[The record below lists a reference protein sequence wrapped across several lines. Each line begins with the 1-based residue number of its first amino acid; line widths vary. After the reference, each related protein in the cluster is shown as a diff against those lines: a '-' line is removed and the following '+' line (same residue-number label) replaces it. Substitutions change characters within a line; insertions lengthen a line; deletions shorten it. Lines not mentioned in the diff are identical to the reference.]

1 MSDPSDPG
9 KKVPE
14 NISPEMRRGL
24 SRRGLLTNEL
34 RQSGMEAIKQ
44 LPSLSPFLKL
54 AMRETPAQRDERL
67 VKNLWQLLTGRE
79 PKQQEMS
86 AGMELVKNA
95 KTPDEKGD
103 ALVDIMWALCQTK
116 DFEDLKRTDS
126 LLIRGLYKIALDR
139 EPTEDEKRRALLSL
153 QDAHETIMRAAADPE
168 SELSRSEV
176 TPEQAAVAARV
187 TALEG
192 LFTSLIRSGE
202 SVLRQTIGR
211 R

>member
-1 MSDPSDPG
+1 MSDPSDEA

-14 NISPEMRRGL
+14 NISPEMRRGV

-34 RQSGMEAIKQ
+34 RQSGMDAIKQ

-86 AGMELVKNA
+86 AGMDLVKNA

-116 DFEDLKRTDS
+116 DFEDLKRPDA
-126 LLIRGLYKIALDR
+126 LLIRGLYKIAVDR
-139 EPTEDEKRRALLSL
+139 EPTEDEKRRGLLSL
-153 QDAHETIMRAAADPE
+153 RDAHDTIMRAAEDPE
-168 SELSRSEV
+168 SELSLSEV

-192 LFTSLIRSGE
+192 LFTSLVRSGE
-202 SVLRQTIGR
+202 SVLRQAVGR